1 MLQMVNEMVN
11 GLGCVWVAW
20 SAAWLVAL
28 LVSVLEPMLVDEWG
42 SVLDS

>member
-1 MLQMVNEMVN
+1 MVNELVN
-11 GLGCVWVAW
+11 GWGCVWVACLAGW
-20 SAAWLVAL
+20 SGAL